1 MGGLGGFA
9 NTLSCRWA
17 PSCSLHWAGEGAT
30 SAGRAAGPYAGLC
43 WHGQFFACVIQ
54 EQTHQ
59 RTQFVLYEFR
69 LLVCQDNVISR
80 SLKGF
85 LRNPDI
91 LSDTNIIS
99 RIIMRY
105 HKAEQSQDLLS
116 VRALKLQLPYLS
128 FVMWGRTL
136 WCHPSC
142 HWTPFLGAT
151 GCSLPRKQD

>member
-1 MGGLGGFA
+1 M
-9 NTLSCRWA
+9 
-17 PSCSLHWAGEGAT
+17 
-30 SAGRAAGPYAGLC
+30 
-43 WHGQFFACVIQ
+43 IQ

-128 FVMWGRTL
+128 FVMWAEPSGVTLAATGR
-136 WCHPSC
+136 PSSV
-142 HWTPFLGAT
+142 PLGAHCLESKT
-151 GCSLPRKQD
+151 KLFMGSMHRGVQGPTMLHCRAGYNHSSPPCCT